1 MDIRGWNERYLS
13 KERAGEDFD
22 AEPASLVFDT
32 VTRLEPGGA
41 LDLAC
46 GTGRNALW
54 LAARGWSV
62 TAVDGAPAA
71 IEVLRS
77 RAIKSGL
84 HIEAK
89 VADLQRHEFQ
99 IEPSTWDLI
108 LVCYYLQRDLLEAAK
123 NGVRPGGI
131 LLVIVHIPE
140 EGEQPTATRM
150 RPGEL
155 RTYFEDWEI
164 LHEHEG
170 KSRDS
175 AHRRP
180 VAEIVARKP

>member
-1 MDIRGWNERYLS
+1 MDIHGWNERYLL

-22 AEPASLVFDT
+22 AAPASLVMDT
-32 VTRLEPGGA
+32 VTRLERGSA

-54 LAARGWSV
+54 LAARGWDV
-62 TAVDGAPAA
+62 TAVDGASAA
-71 IEVLRS
+71 IEALRN
-77 RAIKSGL
+77 RVVESGL

-89 VADLQRHEFQ
+89 LADLEKHEFQ
-99 IEPSTWDLI
+99 IEPLTWDLI
-108 LVCYYLQRDLLEAAK
+108 LVCYYLQRDLLEPAK
-123 NGVRPGGI
+123 KGVRPGGI
-131 LLVIVHIPE
+131 VLVIVHIPE
-140 EGEQPTATRM
+140 KGERATATRM
-150 RPGEL
+150 KPGEL

-164 LHEHEG
+164 LHEYEG

-180 VAEIVARKP
+180 VAEIVARKS